1 MAKSYRRK
9 NNGKRRTRKAG
20 GMMDSLKIRMNNG
33 AAKANEH
40 YEAAKKA
47 AAPHAD
53 KLVKDVTDNV
63 AKAKTSAAPHVENMK
78 KNTKKMYNAQ
88 KYSNPTSFVAAKVVE
103 GYGSSAMN
111 MGKSM
116 GKSMANKGKSM
127 ANKGNSMM
135 TQYHPSG
142 MANVQVDQALNSS
155 KMGVPQASPYNRQ

>member
-9 NNGKRRTRKAG
+9 TNGKRSVKRRTRKAG
-20 GMMDSLKIRMNNG
+20 GMMDSLKTHMNKG
-33 AAKANEH
+33 AAEANKQ
-40 YEAAKKA
+40 YEIAKKA

-53 KLVKDVTDNV
+53 KLVKGMNANV
-63 AKAKTSAAPHVENMK
+63 AKAKTAAAPHVENMK
-78 KNTKKMYNAQ
+78 NNTKKMYNAQ
-88 KYSNPTSFVAAKVVE
+88 KYSNPSSFAAAKVGE
-103 GYGSSAMN
+103 RYGKSAMI

-116 GKSMANKGKSM
+116 GKSM

-142 MANVQVDQALNSS
+142 MANVHVDQALNSS

>member
-20 GMMDSLKIRMNNG
+20 DMLGSLKAQMAKG
-33 AAKANEH
+33 ARAANKH
-40 YEAAKKA
+40 YDIAKKA

-53 KLVKDVTDNV
+53 KLVKGMNTNV
-63 AKAKTSAAPHVENMK
+63 AKAKTAAAPHVENMK
-78 KNTKKMYNAQ
+78 KNTQKMYNAQ
-88 KYSNPTSFVAAKVVE
+88 KYSNPSSFAAAKVGE
-103 GYGSSAMN
+103 RYGKSAMN

-116 GKSMANKGKSM
+116 SKSMGNSM
-127 ANKGNSMM
+127 MNKGNSMM

-155 KMGVPQASPYNRQ
+155 KMGVPQASPYIRQ